1 MPNTDTT
8 TPANAGT
15 ASQYTPGPWFIAN
28 DGSVRAPYRGHQ
40 PGIGI
45 AKMMCFGAHDV
56 HMAKEANARL
66 IAAAPDLLAA
76 LEAML
81 EIARGIEA
89 DTMGDDE
96 TVAICKGAAELVA
109 WTKGVQS

>member
-1 MPNTDTT
+1 MPNTDTN

-15 ASQYTPGPWFIAN
+15 APQHTPGPWTQNGTDICGNEAFLA
-28 DGSVRAPYRGHQ
+28 DADS
-40 PGIGI
+40 
-45 AKMMCFGAHDV
+45 GAFSH
-56 HMAKEANARL
+56 EECLANARL

-81 EIARGIEA
+81 DIARGSEA

-109 WTKGVQS
+109 KAKGVQS